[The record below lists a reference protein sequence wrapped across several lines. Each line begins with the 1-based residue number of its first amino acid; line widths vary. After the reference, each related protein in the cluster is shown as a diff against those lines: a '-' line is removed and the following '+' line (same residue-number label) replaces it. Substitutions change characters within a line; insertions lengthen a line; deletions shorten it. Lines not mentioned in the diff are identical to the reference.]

1 MVDQQ
6 LMGPELHDA
15 KSGEP
20 VCRVLLFRKG
30 AGGRMTIAAPTDSIL
45 DQLQGHA
52 RGAPRH

>member
-1 MVDQQ
+1 